1 MDVTPEWVERMV
13 GTMGLAVLLVMFGL
27 LMAWRYVPKVV
38 DALVRYFDAAEK
50 AAESNA
56 KSIETL
62 TQSTVDRTHSHKRTH
77 EVLLEAVK
85 MGMAAAEHSGDPKLM
100 EKLLP
105 HFREIQRI
113 VGP

>member
-1 MDVTPEWVERMV
+1 MDITPEWVERLL
-13 GTMGLAVLLVMFGL
+13 GTVGLAVLLVMFGM

-56 KSIETL
+56 RSIETL
-62 TQSTVDRTHSHKRTH
+62 THTTVDRTQSHKRTH
-77 EVLLEAVK
+77 EMLLEACK
-85 MGMAAAEHSGDPKLM
+85 MGMKAAEHSGDPVLVSKL
-100 EKLLP
+100 EP